1 MAKDHYVPQF
11 YLRNFSPWGK
21 QNQIYLYRRGLAPK
35 LVGISSV
42 ACDEDYYE
50 DKVDKTLSNHEKQSA
65 SIIKKLLD
73 AQKVDLNEK
82 ERKRL
87 SAFVGT
93 LANRTPHSQER
104 LHKQHSFVTGSLEEF
119 FADKEDFFRSQRN
132 LGFTGTDEELESIR
146 LGYLASAKQNYLRHD
161 PRRTDSHLIEAALEL
176 AKDTEGVI
184 EKRQWHLLESAS
196 SRVFVTSDNPV
207 VLTRPENEELWRAV
221 GLNLGSVLLPVSP
234 KRCLLIDDAKRGNAL
249 IPISREM
256 ADAINRYVIG
266 YAHQAVFANLSS
278 KTIAAA
284 FDRTQLGEK
293 TDVIAAAFGGK
304 ADEPSV
310 GSKQIQL
317 TGIC

>member
-42 ACDEDYYE
+42 ACDEDYYG
-50 DKVDKTLSNHEKQSA
+50 DRVDKTLSNHEKQSA
-65 SIIKKLLD
+65 PIIKKLLD
-73 AQKVDLNEK
+73 APKVDLSEK
-82 ERKRL
+82 ERNRL

-93 LANRTPHSQER
+93 LANRTPNSQER

-132 LGFTGTDEELESIR
+132 LGFTGTDEELETIR
-146 LGYLASAKQNYLRHD
+146 LGYLASTKQNYLRHD
-161 PRRTDSHLIEAALEL
+161 PTRTDSQLIEAALEL

-184 EKRQWHLLESAS
+184 EGREWHLLESAT
-196 SRVFVTSDNPV
+196 SRAFVTSDNPV
-207 VLTRPENEELWRAV
+207 VLTRPENEDLWRAV
-221 GLNLGSVLLPVSP
+221 GLNPGSVLLPVSP

-256 ADAINRYVIG
+256 VDAISNYVIG

-284 FDRTQLGEK
+284 FDRTGLGEN
-293 TDVIAAAFGGK
+293 TDVAATSGRLGG
-304 ADEPSV
+304 
-310 GSKQIQL
+310 
-317 TGIC
+317 